1 MKADELAGYR
11 AFLASPDAPATAMSP
26 IELEGYLTGLVVAP
40 DLIPPSLWLSGI
52 WGSEEPVFDSSAQA
66 QAVLGSVMGHYNA
79 VGRWI
84 DARGARWKPIYFG
97 PGGKPDIGQSR
108 RWATGFWK
116 AMMLV
121 RDAWLALADD

>member
-66 QAVLGSVMGHYNA
+66 QAVLGSVMGHYNS
-79 VGRWI
+79 VGLWI
-84 DARGARWKPIYFG
+84 DARGARWRP
-97 PGGKPDIGQSR
+97 
-108 RWATGFWK
+108 
-116 AMMLV
+116 L
-121 RDAWLALADD
+121 